1 MALLPAK
8 DLYQY
13 RGHVQSTAPA
23 VEPVTADELRDYL
36 RETSDGLPDSAA
48 NDLIAEA
55 RELIENRTGLSL
67 ITQEWTLA
75 LDYWPNN
82 SSEPWWDGV
91 RQGSIAELHG
101 GRYAAS
107 LGLPRYPLQSVD
119 SVTVYD
125 EASNPT
131 SVTVADT
138 FDVDTYRTPGRITL
152 KSGKTWP
159 VALRASNAIIIVY
172 TSGYGNASTDVPA
185 GLRRAI
191 KQMAAYLYQN
201 RGDGCGCDTSQA
213 FTDSGAASI
222 LSAYKV
228 SKI

>member
-36 RETSDGLPDSAA
+36 RETSAGLPDSEA
-48 NDLIAEA
+48 NDLIAQA
-55 RELIENRTGLSL
+55 RELIENSTGLSL

-82 SSEPWWDGV
+82 SSEPWWDGM

-107 LGLPRYPLQSVD
+107 LGLPRYPLQDVD

-131 SVTVADT
+131 SITVADT

-159 VALRASNAIIIVY
+159 VALRAQNAIIIVY
-172 TSGYGNASTDVPA
+172 TSGYGDASTDVPA
-185 GLRRAI
+185 GLRRAV
-191 KQMAAYLYQN
+191 KQVAAYLYSH
-201 RGDGCGCDTSQA
+201 RGDDCDTGDALAQA
-213 FTDSGAASI
+213 DSM
-222 LSAYKV
+222 LDQYKV
-228 SKI
+228 RRV

>member
-13 RGHVQSTAPA
+13 RGHVQSTAPS

-36 RETSDGLPDSAA
+36 RETSDGLPDSVA

-55 RELIENRTGLSL
+55 RELIENSTGLSL

-107 LGLPRYPLQSVD
+107 LGLPRYPLQEVD

-131 SVTVADT
+131 AITVADT

-159 VALRASNAIIIVY
+159 VALRASNAVIIVY
-172 TSGYGNASTDVPA
+172 TSGYGDTSTDVPA
-185 GLRRAI
+185 GLRRAV
-191 KQMAAYLYQN
+191 KQVAAYLYSH
-201 RGDGCGCDTSQA
+201 RGDDCDTGDALAQA
-213 FTDSGAASI
+213 DSM
-222 LSAYKV
+222 LDQYKV
-228 SKI
+228 RRV

>member
-36 RETSDGLPDSAA
+36 RETSDGLPDSEA

-55 RELIENRTGLSL
+55 RELIENSTGLSL

-75 LDYWPNN
+75 IDHWPN
-82 SSEPWWDGV
+82 SSEEPWWDGV
-91 RQGSIAELHG
+91 RQGAIAELYG
-101 GRYAAS
+101 GQYSRS
-107 LGLPRYPLQSVD
+107 LGLPRYPLQDVD

-131 SVTVADT
+131 SITVADT

-159 VALRASNAIIIVY
+159 VALRPQNAIIIVY
-172 TSGYGNASTDVPA
+172 TSGYGDASTDVPA
-185 GLRRAI
+185 GLRRAV
-191 KQMAAYLYQN
+191 KQVAAYLYSH
-201 RGDGCGCDTSQA
+201 RGDDCDTGDALAQA
-213 FTDSGAASI
+213 DSM
-222 LSAYKV
+222 LDQYKV
-228 SKI
+228 RRV